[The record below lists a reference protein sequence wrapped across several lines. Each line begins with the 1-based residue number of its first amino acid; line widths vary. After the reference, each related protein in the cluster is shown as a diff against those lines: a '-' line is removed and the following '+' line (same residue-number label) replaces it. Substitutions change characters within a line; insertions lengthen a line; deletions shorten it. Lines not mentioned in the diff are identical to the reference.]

1 MNVMWLAV
9 LAAAADQE
17 GGGMGPFQVEFGL
30 IFWTWLVFFALLFLL
45 YKFAWPALVGATEE
59 REKKIQ
65 AQLAAAEKAHSDA
78 NAALEEGKR
87 LAAES
92 RTQAQ
97 QLLTDARQASEKERT
112 ALLERARK
120 EQEDLL
126 ERARRD
132 IASEKD
138 KALAAL
144 RREAVEL
151 SLAAASKLIG
161 ERLDSDTDRRL
172 VTEYLDSV
180 EVKH

>member
-9 LAAAADQE
+9 LAAAEGE

-30 IFWTWLVFFALLFLL
+30 IFWTWLVFFALMFLL
-45 YKFAWPALVGATEE
+45 YRFAWPALVQATEE

-65 AQLAAAEKAHSDA
+65 NQLAEAEKAHA
-78 NAALEEGKR
+78 EAKTALEDGKR
-87 LAAES
+87 FAAES
-92 RTQAQ
+92 RASAQ
-97 QLLTDARQASEKERT
+97 QLLTDARQAAEKERT
-112 ALLERARK
+112 GLLERTRK
-120 EQEDLL
+120 EQEELL

-138 KALAAL
+138 KALVAL

-161 ERLDSDTDRRL
+161 ERMDGDTDRRL
-172 VTEYLDSV
+172 VTDYLDSV
-180 EVKH
+180 EIKH

>member
-1 MNVMWLAV
+1 MNIMWLAV
-9 LAAAADQE
+9 PATAQGE

-30 IFWTWLVFFALLFLL
+30 IFWTWLVFFALMYLL
-45 YKFAWPALVGATEE
+45 YKFAWPSLVQATEE

-65 AQLAAAEKAHSDA
+65 GQLAEAEKAHA
-78 NAALEEGKR
+78 EARAALEDGKR

-92 RTQAQ
+92 RASAQ
-97 QLLTDARQASEKERT
+97 QLLTDARQAAEKERST
-112 ALLERARK
+112 LLDRARK

-132 IASEKD
+132 IATEKD

-180 EVKH
+180 EIKH

>member
-9 LAAAADQE
+9 LAAAEGE

-65 AQLAAAEKAHSDA
+65 AQLAAAEKTHAEA
-78 NAALEEGKR
+78 VAALEEGKR

-92 RTQAQ
+92 RASAQ

-126 ERARRD
+126 DRARRE
-132 IASEKD
+132 IAAERE
-138 KALAAL
+138 KALTAL
-144 RREAVEL
+144 RREAVEV
-151 SLAAASKLIG
+151 SIAAAAKLVG
-161 ERLDSDTDRRL
+161 ERMDSDTDRRL
-172 VTEYLDSV
+172 VTEYLDSA
-180 EVKH
+180 EIKH

>member
-1 MNVMWLAV
+1 MNALWLAV
-9 LAAAADQE
+9 QAAAEGE

-30 IFWTWLVFFALLFLL
+30 IFWTWLVFFVLMYLL
-45 YKFAWPALVGATEE
+45 YKFAWPALVQATEE

-65 AQLAAAEKAHSDA
+65 AQLAEAEKARA
-78 NAALEEGKR
+78 EALAALEEGKR
-87 LAAES
+87 LAAEARAS
-92 RTQAQ
+92 AQ
-97 QLLTDARQASEKERT
+97 QLLSDARQVSEKERT
-112 ALLERARK
+112 ALLERTRK
-120 EQEDLL
+120 EQEEML

-151 SLAAASKLIG
+151 SLAAAGKLVG
-161 ERLDSDTDRRL
+161 ERMDSDTDRRL

-180 EVKH
+180 EIKH

>member
-1 MNVMWLAV
+1 MNAMWLAV
-9 LAAAADQE
+9 LAAAQDE

-30 IFWTWLVFFALLFLL
+30 IFWTWLVFFVLMYLL
-45 YKFAWPALVGATEE
+45 YKFAWPALVQATEE

-65 AQLAAAEKAHSDA
+65 AQLAEAEKAHAESRT
-78 NAALEEGKR
+78 ALDEAKR
-87 LAAES
+87 LAAEARAS
-92 RTQAQ
+92 AQ

-112 ALLERARK
+112 TLLERTRK
-120 EQEDLL
+120 EQEEML

-132 IASEKD
+132 ITSEKD

-151 SLAAASKLIG
+151 SLAAATKLVG
-161 ERLDSDTDRRL
+161 QRMDSDTDRRL

-180 EVKH
+180 EIKN